1 MAAQTPRDSVRLS
14 SADDAAAAAAAG
26 EASTLQVDIS
36 RTPSINTVVK
46 IHFLIAVLCVVDL
59 SQLISIKPEKP
70 GAIKI
75 L

>member
-1 MAAQTPRDSVRLS
+1 MMLLLLLLLPEKLLH
-14 SADDAAAAAAAG
+14 
-26 EASTLQVDIS
+26 LQVDIS